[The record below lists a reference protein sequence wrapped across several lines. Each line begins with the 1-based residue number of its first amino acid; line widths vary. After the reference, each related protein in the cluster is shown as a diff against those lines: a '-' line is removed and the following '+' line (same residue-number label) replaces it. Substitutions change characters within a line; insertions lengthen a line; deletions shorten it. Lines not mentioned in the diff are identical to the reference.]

1 MMILHSYML
10 VYQRVHGQSE
20 SNQQRIFCWAIKDWP
35 WYVAMWM
42 FHFHTGRLVLL
53 KCLWTAPIFD
63 ETIPIIEVFL
73 WNWPFVPSPMLKLLS
88 SKYQPIPQILVPPQL
103 TDFAASR
110 LYHHRGLGEVVG
122 SSTPDKDAGNRH
134 RGSWCWGTFG
144 NLVIS
149 SNCPRIKGKFTA
161 TPTYFLGKSMVDFP
175 SNQSI
180 EVSSADG
187 DVCRKDGDSPSQKA
201 GGWAPGISG
210 ISFIWSS
217 KDTGYTG
224 TPDIP
229 RYWNGL
235 KWEIWWSV
243 FRGQRGATWGHLVE
257 PWPAVQEFSGRQ
269 VS

>member
-1 MMILHSYML
+1 MDNQKVTSKGFFLL
-10 VYQRVHGQSE
+10 GYQRLTMV
-20 SNQQRIFCWAIKDWP
+20 C
-35 WYVAMWM
+35 MWM

-63 ETIPIIEVFL
+63 ETILIIEVFL

-88 SKYQPIPQILVPPQL
+88 SKYQPRPQILVPPQL

-149 SNCPRIKGKFTA
+149 SNCPRIKGKFTP

-180 EVSSADG
+180 EVSSADA
-187 DVCRKDGDSPSQKA
+187 DVCRNDGDSPSQKA
-201 GGWAPGISG
+201 GGWALGR
-210 ISFIWSS
+210 FWVKKWTLRKIWGFPL
-217 KDTGYTG
+217 DFLRLEFMRYTGYTG
-224 TPDIP
+224 
-229 RYWNGL
+229 
-235 KWEIWWSV
+235 
-243 FRGQRGATWGHLVE
+243 
-257 PWPAVQEFSGRQ
+257 
-269 VS
+269 

>member
-1 MMILHSYML
+1 MILHSYML

-20 SNQQRIFCWAIKDWP
+20 SNQQRIFFAGLSKIDHGM
-35 WYVAMWM
+35 YVDVSFPHRPFGAFEM
-42 FHFHTGRLVLL
+42 LVN
-53 KCLWTAPIFD
+53 CANIRWNHPNHWGIFV
-63 ETIPIIEVFL
+63 ELTIC
-73 WNWPFVPSPMLKLLS
+73 PFSNVKITEFQVPTNS
-88 SKYQPIPQILVPPQL
+88 PQILVPPQL

-161 TPTYFLGKSMVDFP
+161 TLTYFLGNSMVDFP

-180 EVSSADG
+180 EVSSADA
-187 DVCRKDGDSPSQKA
+187 DVCRNDGYSPSQKA
-201 GGWAPGISG
+201 GALGAGLWAFLGQKMNSPQNLGISG

-217 KDTGYTG
+217 WG
-224 TPDIP
+224 IP
-229 RYWNGL
+229 G
-235 KWEIWWSV
+235 KP
-243 FRGQRGATWGHLVE
+243 GKVE
-257 PWPAVQEFSGRQ
+257 PWPFRNSPDVKL
-269 VS
+269 VIYI